1 MKQLRLRYVAPVY
14 PITGK
19 LMEEYQT
26 EKNTLRE
33 LIQELDEKY
42 GGFVQMFIEPQT
54 GRLTLNTMIYYGE
67 EGKVPVSVLEL
78 DQEISDGARITF
90 W

>member
-1 MKQLRLRYVAPVY
+1 MKRVQLRYVAAVH
-14 PITGK
+14 PITGR
-19 LMEEYQT
+19 LVEEHAT

-33 LIQELDEKY
+33 LIQELDDKY
-42 GGFVQMFIEPQT
+42 GGFVQMFVDPHT

-67 EGKVPVSVLEL
+67 EGKVPIAVLDL
-78 DQEISDGARITF
+78 DQKISDGARITF

>member
-1 MKQLRLRYVAPVY
+1 MKRLQLRYVAAVY

-19 LMEEYQT
+19 LMEEHET
-26 EKNTLRE
+26 DRSTLRE
-33 LIQELDEKY
+33 LIRELDDKY
-42 GGFVQMFIEPQT
+42 GGFVAMFVDPHS

-67 EGKVPVSVLEL
+67 EGKVPVSVLDL
-78 DQEISDGARITF
+78 DQKISDGARITF